1 MTELQSDILIAIL
14 PADKS
19 SSIVIPNCEDFL
31 EECMDHINN
40 GPCQLLKKDPATKLK
55 AKALKE
61 LKVLKDNGFIDN
73 KLNLLT

>member
-1 MTELQSDILIAIL
+1 
-14 PADKS
+14 
-19 SSIVIPNCEDFL
+19 
-31 EECMDHINN
+31 MDHINN
-40 GPCQLLKKDPATKLK
+40 GSCQLLKKDPATKLK